1 MNCLIAMD
9 WDYTLPKDE
18 FAEYVWG
25 GQWITPAEVQE
36 AVKKSPCWVD
46 KCTPK
51 NLEKYHRVWKNESE
65 VLGDVR
71 PFHNTEG
78 SRYGLSVEKNFE
90 EYIKASCTFSIESAG
105 RYNDHIHRTDYF
117 LTLGET
123 IIPLDVKALKSVR
136 DGRQQNKYFWVEL
149 HKNGFLFSPESRST
163 LLAVECFKQDS
174 QKFVL
179 LDKSV
184 LKHYIAQVFSPALT
198 QAPVMNAPQAFLRS
212 YRRKGERSEWLGF
225 VDFKECLE
233 NCAVSII

>member
-1 MNCLIAMD
+1 MD

-18 FAEYVWG
+18 YADYVWG
-25 GQWITPAEVQE
+25 GQWISIETVLDS
-36 AVKKSPCWVD
+36 VKKSPFFVNTFTA
-46 KCTPK
+46 KS
-51 NLEKYHRVWKNESE
+51 LEKYHSVWNNESE
-65 VLGDVR
+65 LLSNLR

-90 EYIKASCTFSIESAG
+90 EYIKQSSNFSIESAG

-123 IIPLDVKALKSVR
+123 TIPVDVKALKSVR

-149 HKNGFLFSPESRST
+149 HKNGFLFSPDSRST
-163 LLAVECFKQDS
+163 ILAVECFKQDF

-179 LDKSV
+179 LDKSA
-184 LKHYIAQVFSPALT
+184 LKNYVAEAFRPALK
-198 QAPVMNAPQAFLRS
+198 QPPVMNAPQAFLRS

-225 VDFKECLE
+225 VEFKDCLE
-233 NCAVSII
+233 SCAIGII